1 MNIKSPILI
10 LIAGASGSGK
20 TTFANEI
27 IARIPKNTT
36 SAVICQDSYYISNP
50 QLNKKERRLINYDH
64 PTSFEWDLMR
74 KQLNDIK
81 KGKKIKVPIYDYKT
95 EIRLNETIDISN
107 IDVIVFE
114 GIYAIY
120 DDIINQ
126 IADLKIFIE
135 TPKDECLIR
144 RILRDVNERNRSFES
159 VISQWRSTVSPM
171 YDQFVEPS
179 KKNANVSVLWNEHN
193 RVALHLIHKWINNI
207 H

>member
-179 KKNANVSVLWNEHN
+179 KKMLMLAFYEMNTIELPY
-193 RVALHLIHKWINNI
+193 I
-207 H
+207 